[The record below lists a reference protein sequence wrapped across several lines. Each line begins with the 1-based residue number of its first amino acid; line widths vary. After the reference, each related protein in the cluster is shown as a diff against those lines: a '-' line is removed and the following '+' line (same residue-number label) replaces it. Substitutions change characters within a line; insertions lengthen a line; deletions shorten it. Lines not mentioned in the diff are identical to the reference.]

1 MTDIRDRLRDADPL
15 HTDPVLSAEDIAAMR
30 RRVLDAVPNTPDAV
44 TDWKRTLAIAAVV
57 TVIAGAGIDTA
68 RRTSRAEPVREPAAP
83 VPAATAPARTMKT
96 QLQFSTP
103 GGTRIIWTIDPAFHL
118 TENR

>member
-15 HTDPVLSAEDIAAMR
+15 LSDPALSADDIAAMR
-30 RRVLDAVPNTPDAV
+30 RRVLDAVPETPHVV
-44 TDWKRTLAIAAVV
+44 TDWKRTLAIAAAV
-57 TVIAGAGIDTA
+57 TLMAGAGIDTA
-68 RRTSRAEPVREPAAP
+68 RRASRAEPVREPSSP
-83 VPAATAPARTMKT
+83 VPAATAPLETMKT